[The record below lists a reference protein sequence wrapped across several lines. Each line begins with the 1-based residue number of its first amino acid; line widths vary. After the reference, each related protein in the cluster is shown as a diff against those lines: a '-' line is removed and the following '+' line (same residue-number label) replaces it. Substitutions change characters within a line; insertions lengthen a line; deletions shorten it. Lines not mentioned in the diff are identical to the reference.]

1 MKKKILPI
9 AIILFVIGAVSIYV
23 YASNNPTIKIGVGGG
38 HGLEI
43 IHVSHSTIFD
53 VPISKEIQANLMEIH
68 EWNDAVVSFLMEET
82 MEPRDIRVSIEA
94 VDGKTIDSKTVLR
107 YVGYYTSKDGEE
119 IRYLEEKVF
128 DFIIVPEEE
137 LFK

>member
-43 IHVSHSTIFD
+43 IHVAHSTVFD

-68 EWNDAVVSFLMEET
+68 EWNDAVASFLMEET
-82 MEPRDIRVSIEA
+82 MEPRDIKVSGEV
-94 VDGKTIDSKTVLR
+94 VDGKTILR
-107 YVGYYTSKDGEE
+107 YEGYYTSKEGEE
-119 IRYLEEKVF
+119 IQYFEETSF
-128 DFIIVPEEE
+128 DFVIVPEEE

>member
-43 IHVSHSTIFD
+43 IHVAHSTIFD

-68 EWNDAVVSFLMEET
+68 EWNDAVASFLMEET
-82 MEPRDIRVSIEA
+82 MEPRDIKVSSEV
-94 VDGKTIDSKTVLR
+94 VDGKTILR
-107 YVGYYTSKDGEE
+107 YEGYYTSKEGEE
-119 IRYLEEKVF
+119 IQYLEEKGF
-128 DFIIVPEEE
+128 DFVIVPEEE

>member
-43 IHVSHSTIFD
+43 IHVAHSTIFD

-68 EWNDAVVSFLMEET
+68 EWNDAVASFLMEET
-82 MEPRDIRVSIEA
+82 MEPRDIKVSGEV
-94 VDGKTIDSKTVLR
+94 VDGKTILR
-107 YVGYYTSKDGEE
+107 YEGYYTSKEGEE
-119 IRYLEEKVF
+119 IQYFEETSF
-128 DFIIVPEEE
+128 DFVIVPEEE

>member
-43 IHVSHSTIFD
+43 IHVAHSTIFD

-68 EWNDAVVSFLMEET
+68 EWNDAVASFLMEET
-82 MEPRDIRVSIEA
+82 MEPRDIKVSSEV
-94 VDGKTIDSKTVLR
+94 VDGKTILR
-107 YVGYYTSKDGEE
+107 YEGYYTSKEGEE
-119 IRYLEEKVF
+119 IQYFEETSF
-128 DFIIVPEEE
+128 DFVIVPEEE

>member
-43 IHVSHSTIFD
+43 IHVAHSTIFD
-53 VPISKEIQANLMEIH
+53 VPISKEMQANLMEIH
-68 EWNDAVVSFLMEET
+68 EWNDTVASFLMEET
-82 MEPRDIRVSIEA
+82 MEPRDIKVSGEV
-94 VDGKTIDSKTVLR
+94 VDGKTILR
-107 YVGYYTSKDGEE
+107 YEGYYTSKEGEE
-119 IRYLEEKVF
+119 IQYLEEKGF
-128 DFIIVPEEE
+128 DFVIVPEEE

>member
-1 MKKKILPI
+1 MKKLLPI
-9 AIILFVIGAVSIYV
+9 AIIFFIVSTVSIYV

-68 EWNDAVVSFLMEET
+68 EWNDAVASFLMEET
-82 MEPRDIRVSIEA
+82 MEPRDIKVSGEV
-94 VDGKTIDSKTVLR
+94 VDGKTILR
-107 YVGYYTSKDGEE
+107 YEGYYTSKEGEE
-119 IRYLEEKVF
+119 IQYFEETSF
-128 DFIIVPEEE
+128 DFVIVPEEE